1 MGKIALVFPGQGSE
15 YVGMGRS
22 LYDEYSVAKQTF
34 EEASDVLGFDL
45 KNLCFS
51 GSQLE
56 LAKTVN
62 MQLSIFTCSVA
73 AFRVYMQE
81 IGIAPI
87 VSAGHSLGEYSALV
101 CSNSLEFSEGLEIL
115 KLRGACVQEIVDKDI
130 GQMTIV
136 NNIDSAIVDLECKKN
151 TCEGNIVTVSCFNS
165 PRQVAISGHIDA
177 VMRVEDILM
186 DMGAIVT
193 PLINSA
199 PYHCKLMKDV
209 CKKLKERLSMYSY
222 KNSNWPVISNIS
234 ALPYEKSEKFI
245 ENLSQQIECPVQW
258 TRTIEYMKNIGVE
271 IAIEIGPKII
281 ISNFIRD
288 ISDAINT
295 ASFIE
300 KNDMETIFNLIKN
313 QK

>member
-1 MGKIALVFPGQGSE
+1 
-15 YVGMGRS
+15 
-22 LYDEYSVAKQTF
+22 
-34 EEASDVLGFDL
+34 
-45 KNLCFS
+45 
-51 GSQLE
+51 
-56 LAKTVN
+56 
-62 MQLSIFTCSVA
+62 
-73 AFRVYMQE
+73 
-81 IGIAPI
+81 
-87 VSAGHSLGEYSALV
+87 
-101 CSNSLEFSEGLEIL
+101 
-115 KLRGACVQEIVDKDI
+115 
-130 GQMTIV
+130 
-136 NNIDSAIVDLECKKN
+136 
-151 TCEGNIVTVSCFNS
+151 
-165 PRQVAISGHIDA
+165 
-177 VMRVEDILM
+177 
-186 DMGAIVT
+186 
-193 PLINSA
+193 
-199 PYHCKLMKDV
+199 
-209 CKKLKERLSMYSY
+209 MYSY